1 MSPSLNHLIESK
13 GREIFSIS
21 PGASVFDAIKMMAE
35 KGVGL
40 LLVMD
45 DSQPLPVGVISERDY
60 ARKIIL
66 QGRRSRETA
75 VADIMTSEI
84 TYGRPGQTVQ
94 EGMALMTNGRFRHLP
109 IIEDGKVV
117 GVLSIG
123 DLVKAVIEEQQFR
136 IDQLETYIT
145 S

>member
-1 MSPSLNHLIESK
+1 MSLSLNQLIESK
-13 GREIFSIS
+13 GSEIFSIS
-21 PGASVFDAIKMMAE
+21 PGSSVFDAIKMMAE

-45 DSQPLPVGVISERDY
+45 DSKPLPVGVISERDY

-94 EGMALMTNGRFRHLP
+94 EGMALMTDGRFRHLP
-109 IIEDGKVV
+109 IIEDGRVV

-123 DLVKAVIEEQQFR
+123 DLVKAVIKEQQFR